1 MISVPSNIAPH
12 LVLTHP
18 FQGVHGWFDR
28 ELLPCN
34 QERLLWNDSIQ
45 GAILHEGSAEVNW
58 IEAYLMPELWKTV
71 LAEPMSTCT
80 SPNIEWLSTTDRAY
94 WYPQVAR
101 NNWQALLPQQST
113 WSSVAS
119 TTCTGGGGHGQDLF
133 HPKQAAWAAPHVRFS
148 LHLISIYIDLRLQMI
163 GVWRNKCRSFL
174 MIRTQRLKRK
184 RRWCTKPSYYR
195 KKNGTKFWATRIHPG
210 AFCLQRRDKK
220 YLHARMTHARYSKS
234 LELFWHALP
243 GVPVLLACLHPI
255 FLWIAKDAVPLRH
268 GWNSDGEQRV
278 SENQIII
285 NHEGKMRKMYS
296 WIDVRNVCH
305 FRRGKP
311 CRQKLLSWW
320 ARPRT
325 KISVCKIDTVYSHQ
339 PCVLYPHPSPKLFPV
354 LRTRIPDFSTSF
366 TIPKDL
372 ALASGLLSR
381 WNSRT
386 CVKASGT
393 PTLYCRECL
402 KTQNI
407 QFFIILLFHEFGPSH
422 CDRLEQYLKL

>member
-34 QERLLWNDSIQ
+34 QERLLFWRRTVKWFHTRSNPSWRQWRSELNWSVFNAWTLKDCF
-45 GAILHEGSAEVNW
+45 GGTHVHLHVTKYW
-58 IEAYLMPELWKTV
+58 MIIDW
-71 LAEPMSTCT
+71 
-80 SPNIEWLSTTDRAY
+80 TTDRTY

-101 NNWQALLPQQST
+101 NDWQALLPQQST

-148 LHLISIYIDLRLQMI
+148 LHLISIYIDLWLQMI

-268 GWNSDGEQRV
+268 GWNCDGEQRV
-278 SENQIII
+278 NENQIII
-285 NHEGKMRKMYS
+285 NHEWKMRKMCS
-296 WIDVRNVCH
+296 WIDVRNVSH

-311 CRQKLLSWW
+311 CRQKLLPWQ

-325 KISVCKIDTVYSHQ
+325 EISVCKIDTVYLHQ
-339 PCVLYPHPSPKLFPV
+339 PWVL
-354 LRTRIPDFSTSF
+354 
-366 TIPKDL
+366 
-372 ALASGLLSR
+372 
-381 WNSRT
+381 
-386 CVKASGT
+386 
-393 PTLYCRECL
+393 
-402 KTQNI
+402 
-407 QFFIILLFHEFGPSH
+407 
-422 CDRLEQYLKL
+422 